1 MIFYHQ
7 DTDMLTA
14 VYVLISNDK
23 DLYYEQ
29 ALLSAYSLR
38 LHNKDLKVVILV
50 DNATDISL
58 TGKRAEIR
66 KYVDEVKVV
75 DVPKEYDLP
84 LHYHLPHL

>member
-50 DNATDISL
+50 DNAKDIN
-58 TGKRAEIR
+58 
-66 KYVDEVKVV
+66 
-75 DVPKEYDLP
+75 
-84 LHYHLPHL
+84 